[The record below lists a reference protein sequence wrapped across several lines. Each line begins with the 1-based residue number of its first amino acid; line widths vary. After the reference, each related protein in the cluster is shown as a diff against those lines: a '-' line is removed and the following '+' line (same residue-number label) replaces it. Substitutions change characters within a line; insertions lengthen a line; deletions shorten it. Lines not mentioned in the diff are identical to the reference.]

1 LASFFKAISDLP
13 LDEGPILRVRAP
25 RVLHD
30 RSYREHVAYDLGNPE
45 LDGIVQDLVARA
57 SEHGNGDLIAEML
70 TTALK
75 LHRDGAP
82 RGDLKLINTALKEM
96 RYSMLVFRRHDEPKV
111 TMYGSARLGEGSDD
125 YRLAEDFARIMA
137 ERNWGVITGA
147 GPGIMEAGNR
157 GAGPENSYGVN
168 IRLPFEASANQ
179 YVLPERTVNFKYFF
193 TRKLGFVKESHAFAL
208 FPGGFGTLD
217 ETFELLTLIQTG
229 KSDLHPIVL
238 LEAEGSGYWQPMIDF
253 ATEVLVA
260 KGLISP
266 LDLDLF
272 MYTTDAVAAADEIC
286 RFYANYHSQRY
297 VDGTLV
303 LRMAT
308 APSPEL
314 LERLNDE
321 FSDIVVSGRIEHI
334 DATPAEVRDQD
345 ALDMD
350 RIALHFDR
358 RQFGALRRLV
368 DTLNETVVAAREVHP
383 PSPFTSEQ
391 ADREW

>member
-1 LASFFKAISDLP
+1 M
-13 LDEGPILRVRAP
+13 
-25 RVLHD
+25 
-30 RSYREHVAYDLGNPE
+30 AYELGNPE
-45 LDGIVQDLVARA
+45 LDAVVRDLVESA
-57 SEHGNGDLIAEML
+57 STNANGDLIAEML

-82 RGDLKLINTALKEM
+82 RGDLKLVNTALKEM

-111 TMYGSARLGEGSDD
+111 TMYGSARLGEGTPN
-125 YRLAEDFARIMA
+125 YRLAEEFARAMVA
-137 ERNWGVITGA
+137 RKWGVITGA
-147 GPGIMEAGNR
+147 GPGIMEAGNK

-168 IRLPFEASANQ
+168 IRLPFEASANA
-179 YVLPERTVNFKYFF
+179 YVLAERTVNFKYFF

-229 KSDLHPIVL
+229 KSDLHPIVM
-238 LEAEGSGYWQPMIDF
+238 LESEGSGYWQPLIDF
-253 ATEVLVA
+253 ASDVLVD

-272 MYTTDAVAAADEIC
+272 SFTTDPEAAADEIC

-297 VDGTLV
+297 VDGRLV
-303 LRMAT
+303 LRMT
-308 APSPEL
+308 TPPSPEL
-314 LERLNDE
+314 LEELNDE
-321 FSDIVVSGRIEHI
+321 FSDIVVTGRMESISP
-334 DATPAEVRDQD
+334 TSAEVRDSD
-345 ALDMD
+345 ALDLA
-350 RIALHFDR
+350 RITFHFDR

-368 DTLNETVVAAREVHP
+368 DRLNEHADAPTEVHP
-383 PSPFTSEQ
+383 PAPFTDEQ